1 VPDGQL
7 PPQHGK
13 AGNHATR
20 AIDDRLFVDPGWARF
35 SSRPSGY
42 RDMEQCSHTRDQH
55 GPDGDA

>member
-7 PPQHGK
+7 LPQDGK

-20 AIDDRLFVDPGWARF
+20 TIDDRLFVNPGWARF
-35 SSRPSGY
+35 SSRPSGC
-42 RDMEQCSHTRDQH
+42 RAMEQRSHTRDQH